1 MSLTL
6 PQIRIIEAICRT
18 GAVGAAARDLGVS
31 QPTVSAQLRQIEDR
45 YHLRLFQREGHR
57 MLPGPVALSLLPRMR
72 AALALVGE
80 METMLDRTSS
90 LDAGRLS
97 IGYSTHQ
104 FVMSLLS
111 AFIARHPGLRIEA
124 RSQASADLLDLLRRG
139 EIEAAFVTLPAPDP
153 DLTAL
158 ELRRDRIV
166 LMMPVGHPLLARD
179 ALDWAD
185 VATVGLIR
193 REASSGTRIVFD
205 RAAQASGL
213 PMRHLLDLGSW
224 ESLRGAVIEGI
235 GCGIAM
241 DGEIDPA
248 DTQISALPIRDP
260 ALEVGHF
267 LVCLPEMRNVAPV
280 AALFAL
286 TAQHFPQARHAK
298 Q

>member
-6 PQIRIIEAICRT
+6 PQIRVIEAICRT

-57 MLPGPVALSLLPRMR
+57 MLPGPLALALLPRMR

-80 METMLDRTSS
+80 MATMLDRTSS
-90 LDAGRLS
+90 LDAGRLG
-97 IGYSTHQ
+97 IGYSPHQ
-104 FVMSLLS
+104 FVMSILS
-111 AFIARHPGLRIEA
+111 AFITRHPGLRIEA

-139 EIEAAFVTLPAPDP
+139 EIDAAFVTLPIPDP

-166 LMMPVGHPLLARD
+166 LMMPMGHPLLVRGE
-179 ALDWAD
+179 LDWAD
-185 VATVGLIR
+185 VATLGLIR
-193 REASSGTRIVFD
+193 REASSGTRAVFD
-205 RAAQASGL
+205 RAAQASGR
-213 PMRHLLDLGSW
+213 PMQHLLDLGSW

-235 GCGIAM
+235 GIGIAM
-241 DGEIDPA
+241 AGEIDPT
-248 DTQISALPIRDP
+248 DTQIRALPIRDP
-260 ALEVGHF
+260 ALQVGHF
-267 LVCLPEMRNVAPV
+267 LVCLHEMRNVAPV

-286 TAQHFPQARHAK
+286 TGRHVSQSGPVK
-298 Q
+298 S

>member
-57 MLPGPVALSLLPRMR
+57 MLPGPLALALVPRMR

-80 METMLDRTSS
+80 METMLDRTSA

-104 FVMSLLS
+104 FVMALLS
-111 AFIARHPGLRIEA
+111 GFIARHPGLRIEA

-139 EIEAAFVTLPAPDP
+139 EIDAAFVTLPAPDP
-153 DLTAL
+153 DLTTL

-166 LMMPVGHPLLARD
+166 LMMPADHPLLVRD

-205 RAAQASGL
+205 RAAQASGQ
-213 PMRHLLDLGSW
+213 PMRHVLDLGSW
-224 ESLRGAVIEGI
+224 ESLRGAVIAGI

-241 DGEIDPA
+241 AGEIDPT
-248 DTQISALPIRDP
+248 DTLVRALPIRDA

-280 AALFAL
+280 AALFARA
-286 TAQHFPQARHAK
+286 TGHFSPS
-298 Q
+298 